1 LPMHAVTS
9 SMPQPLD
16 PLELVE
22 RARAGRADALAELYA
37 QFGQTLMALAFRLT
51 GSRADAEDVLHDV
64 FLGLPE
70 ALARYE
76 ERGSL
81 EGWLRR
87 VTARVALTRVR
98 SRARTREVGLA
109 DNLVSPASP
118 DRLDIETVQRAI
130 DKLPATLRA
139 VFVLR
144 EVEGYSHSEIA
155 ALLNIT
161 SNASEVRLHRAL
173 RSLRRTLGA
182 EK

>member
-1 LPMHAVTS
+1 MPMPKPVDDVAA
-9 SMPQPLD
+9 
-16 PLELVE
+16 
-22 RARAGRADALAELYA
+22 RARTGHPDALSELYA
-37 QFGQTLMALAFRLT
+37 RYGNALMALAFRLT

-81 EGWLRR
+81 EGWLKR
-87 VTARVALTRVR
+87 VTARVALARVR

-118 DRLDIETVQRAI
+118 DRLDIESVQRAI

-144 EVEGYSHSEIA
+144 EVEGYSHSE
-155 ALLNIT
+155 
-161 SNASEVRLHRAL
+161 
-173 RSLRRTLGA
+173 
-182 EK
+182 